1 MRAIATRVIRN
12 FATGSCER
20 RGHAIRCEAS
30 DSEFCEA
37 DGFGIDAY
45 IWSGSY
51 IVWIRG
57 RLTMAKLYF
66 RYGAMGSAKTMNL
79 LAVAHNYE
87 QQGKR
92 VILIKPSIDDRFGAD
107 MIRSR
112 TGLER
117 KADICV
123 AADTQIPLDTLAGV
137 SCILVDECQF
147 LSEYVV
153 HQLRNITVDL
163 DIPVICYGL
172 RTNFKTRLFE
182 GAKRLMEVADAIEEV
197 KTTCAFC
204 NRKAV
209 FNIKL
214 RHGNACTTGT
224 EIELGAEDLY
234 QPTCCR
240 CFEARIGHDNPLRDA
255 CVDNGIDDSLSG
267 SDKTNDEVQTPEEL
281 AQSPDRVE
289 LWLVRHGETVE
300 NSKAILSGWIEAQL
314 SEKGI
319 AQAKTL
325 APVLAPVHFDAAFV
339 SPLQRAKDTA
349 HYAGMNPT
357 VVEAIKE
364 FSYGDYDG
372 QRLDDIPKQWV
383 DDLFAFNNFKTPNG
397 ETIEDVQKR
406 ATNFIRTLP
415 DGRYILFCHGGTIR
429 SIVQKLGC
437 DRFLDN
443 GTVIVIDWTHKK
455 IIRTIKP
462 YGPELER
469 DHALR

>member
-1 MRAIATRVIRN
+1 
-12 FATGSCER
+12 
-20 RGHAIRCEAS
+20 
-30 DSEFCEA
+30 
-37 DGFGIDAY
+37 
-45 IWSGSY
+45 
-51 IVWIRG
+51 
-57 RLTMAKLYF
+57 MAKLYF

-383 DDLFAFNNFKTPNG
+383 DDLFAFNDFKTPNG

-469 DHALR
+469 DHSLR

>member
-1 MRAIATRVIRN
+1 
-12 FATGSCER
+12 
-20 RGHAIRCEAS
+20 
-30 DSEFCEA
+30 
-37 DGFGIDAY
+37 
-45 IWSGSY
+45 
-51 IVWIRG
+51 
-57 RLTMAKLYF
+57 MAKLYF

-357 VVEAIKE
+357 GVEAIKE

>member
-1 MRAIATRVIRN
+1 
-12 FATGSCER
+12 
-20 RGHAIRCEAS
+20 
-30 DSEFCEA
+30 
-37 DGFGIDAY
+37 
-45 IWSGSY
+45 
-51 IVWIRG
+51 
-57 RLTMAKLYF
+57 MAKLYF

-267 SDKTNDEVQTPEEL
+267 SDKTNDNPLRDACVDNGIDDSLSGSDKTNDEVQTPEEL

-383 DDLFAFNNFKTPNG
+383 DDLFAFNDFKTPNG

>member
-1 MRAIATRVIRN
+1 
-12 FATGSCER
+12 
-20 RGHAIRCEAS
+20 
-30 DSEFCEA
+30 
-37 DGFGIDAY
+37 
-45 IWSGSY
+45 
-51 IVWIRG
+51 
-57 RLTMAKLYF
+57 MAKLYF

-469 DHALR
+469 DHTLR

>member
-1 MRAIATRVIRN
+1 
-12 FATGSCER
+12 
-20 RGHAIRCEAS
+20 
-30 DSEFCEA
+30 
-37 DGFGIDAY
+37 
-45 IWSGSY
+45 
-51 IVWIRG
+51 
-57 RLTMAKLYF
+57 MAKLYF

-455 IIRTIKP
+455 IIRTKKT

>member
-1 MRAIATRVIRN
+1 
-12 FATGSCER
+12 
-20 RGHAIRCEAS
+20 
-30 DSEFCEA
+30 
-37 DGFGIDAY
+37 
-45 IWSGSY
+45 
-51 IVWIRG
+51 
-57 RLTMAKLYF
+57 MAKLYF

-240 CFEARIGHDNPLRDA
+240 CFEARIGHDSPLRDACVDNGIDDSLSGSDKTNDNPLRDA

>member
-1 MRAIATRVIRN
+1 MA
-12 FATGSCER
+12 CER
-20 RGHAIRCEAS
+20 ISKRAS
-30 DSEFCEA
+30 SKVLN
-37 DGFGIDAY
+37 
-45 IWSGSY
+45 GS
-51 IVWIRG
+51 WKSPTPSKKSKQR
-57 RLTMAKLYF
+57 
-66 RYGAMGSAKTMNL
+66 
-79 LAVAHNYE
+79 AH
-87 QQGKR
+87 
-92 VILIKPSIDDRFGAD
+92 F
-107 MIRSR
+107 
-112 TGLER
+112 
-117 KADICV
+117 
-123 AADTQIPLDTLAGV
+123 
-137 SCILVDECQF
+137 
-147 LSEYVV
+147 
-153 HQLRNITVDL
+153 
-163 DIPVICYGL
+163 
-172 RTNFKTRLFE
+172 
-182 GAKRLMEVADAIEEV
+182 
-197 KTTCAFC
+197 
-204 NRKAV
+204 V

-289 LWLVRHGETVE
+289 LWLLRHGETVE

-383 DDLFAFNNFKTPNG
+383 DDLFAFNDFKTPNG

>member
-1 MRAIATRVIRN
+1 
-12 FATGSCER
+12 
-20 RGHAIRCEAS
+20 
-30 DSEFCEA
+30 
-37 DGFGIDAY
+37 
-45 IWSGSY
+45 
-51 IVWIRG
+51 
-57 RLTMAKLYF
+57 MAKLYF

-240 CFEARIGHDNPLRDA
+240 CFEARIGHDSPLRDACVDNGIDDSLSGSDKTDDNPLRDA

-383 DDLFAFNNFKTPNG
+383 DDLFAFNDFKTPNG

>member
-1 MRAIATRVIRN
+1 
-12 FATGSCER
+12 
-20 RGHAIRCEAS
+20 
-30 DSEFCEA
+30 
-37 DGFGIDAY
+37 
-45 IWSGSY
+45 
-51 IVWIRG
+51 
-57 RLTMAKLYF
+57 
-66 RYGAMGSAKTMNL
+66 MGSAKTMNL

-469 DHALR
+469 DHSLR

>member
-1 MRAIATRVIRN
+1 
-12 FATGSCER
+12 
-20 RGHAIRCEAS
+20 
-30 DSEFCEA
+30 
-37 DGFGIDAY
+37 
-45 IWSGSY
+45 
-51 IVWIRG
+51 
-57 RLTMAKLYF
+57 MAKLYF

-240 CFEARIGHDNPLRDA
+240 CFEARIGHDSPLRDA

-469 DHALR
+469 DHAIR

>member
-1 MRAIATRVIRN
+1 
-12 FATGSCER
+12 
-20 RGHAIRCEAS
+20 
-30 DSEFCEA
+30 
-37 DGFGIDAY
+37 
-45 IWSGSY
+45 
-51 IVWIRG
+51 
-57 RLTMAKLYF
+57 MAKLYF

-469 DHALR
+469 DHAIR

>member
-1 MRAIATRVIRN
+1 
-12 FATGSCER
+12 
-20 RGHAIRCEAS
+20 
-30 DSEFCEA
+30 
-37 DGFGIDAY
+37 
-45 IWSGSY
+45 
-51 IVWIRG
+51 
-57 RLTMAKLYF
+57 MAKLYF

-117 KADICV
+117 KADTCV

-224 EIELGAEDLY
+224 EIELGAEDPY

>member
-1 MRAIATRVIRN
+1 
-12 FATGSCER
+12 
-20 RGHAIRCEAS
+20 
-30 DSEFCEA
+30 
-37 DGFGIDAY
+37 
-45 IWSGSY
+45 
-51 IVWIRG
+51 
-57 RLTMAKLYF
+57 MAKLYF

-267 SDKTNDEVQTPEEL
+267 SDKTNDNPLRDACVDNGIDDSLLGSDKTNDEVQTPEEL

>member
-1 MRAIATRVIRN
+1 
-12 FATGSCER
+12 
-20 RGHAIRCEAS
+20 
-30 DSEFCEA
+30 
-37 DGFGIDAY
+37 
-45 IWSGSY
+45 
-51 IVWIRG
+51 
-57 RLTMAKLYF
+57 MAKLYF

-240 CFEARIGHDNPLRDA
+240 CFEARIGHDSPLRDACVDNGIDDSLSGSDKTNDNPLRDA

-383 DDLFAFNNFKTPNG
+383 DDLFAFNDFKTPNG

-469 DHALR
+469 DHSLR

>member
-1 MRAIATRVIRN
+1 
-12 FATGSCER
+12 
-20 RGHAIRCEAS
+20 
-30 DSEFCEA
+30 
-37 DGFGIDAY
+37 
-45 IWSGSY
+45 
-51 IVWIRG
+51 
-57 RLTMAKLYF
+57 MAKLYF

-240 CFEARIGHDNPLRDA
+240 CFEARIGHDNPLRDACVDNGIDDSLSGSDKTNDNSLRDA

>member
-1 MRAIATRVIRN
+1 
-12 FATGSCER
+12 
-20 RGHAIRCEAS
+20 
-30 DSEFCEA
+30 
-37 DGFGIDAY
+37 
-45 IWSGSY
+45 
-51 IVWIRG
+51 
-57 RLTMAKLYF
+57 MAKLYF

-415 DGRYILFCHGGTIR
+415 NGRYILFCHGGTIR

-469 DHALR
+469 DHSLR

>member
-1 MRAIATRVIRN
+1 
-12 FATGSCER
+12 
-20 RGHAIRCEAS
+20 
-30 DSEFCEA
+30 
-37 DGFGIDAY
+37 
-45 IWSGSY
+45 
-51 IVWIRG
+51 
-57 RLTMAKLYF
+57 MAKLYF

-267 SDKTNDEVQTPEEL
+267 SDKTNDNSLRDACVDNGIDDSLSGSDKTNDEVQTPEEL

-383 DDLFAFNNFKTPNG
+383 DDLFAFNDFKTPNG

-469 DHALR
+469 DHAIR

>member
-1 MRAIATRVIRN
+1 
-12 FATGSCER
+12 
-20 RGHAIRCEAS
+20 
-30 DSEFCEA
+30 
-37 DGFGIDAY
+37 
-45 IWSGSY
+45 
-51 IVWIRG
+51 
-57 RLTMAKLYF
+57 MAKLYF

-267 SDKTNDEVQTPEEL
+267 SDKTNDNPLRDACVDNGIDDSLSGSDKTNDEVQTPEEL

-383 DDLFAFNNFKTPNG
+383 DDLFAFNDFKTPNG

-469 DHALR
+469 DHSLR

>member
-1 MRAIATRVIRN
+1 
-12 FATGSCER
+12 
-20 RGHAIRCEAS
+20 
-30 DSEFCEA
+30 
-37 DGFGIDAY
+37 
-45 IWSGSY
+45 
-51 IVWIRG
+51 
-57 RLTMAKLYF
+57 MAKLYF

-240 CFEARIGHDNPLRDA
+240 CFEARIGHDNPLRDACVDNGIDDSLSGSDKTNDNPLRGA

>member
-1 MRAIATRVIRN
+1 
-12 FATGSCER
+12 
-20 RGHAIRCEAS
+20 
-30 DSEFCEA
+30 
-37 DGFGIDAY
+37 
-45 IWSGSY
+45 
-51 IVWIRG
+51 
-57 RLTMAKLYF
+57 MAKLYF

-383 DDLFAFNNFKTPNG
+383 DDLFAFNDFKTPNG

>member
-1 MRAIATRVIRN
+1 
-12 FATGSCER
+12 
-20 RGHAIRCEAS
+20 
-30 DSEFCEA
+30 
-37 DGFGIDAY
+37 
-45 IWSGSY
+45 
-51 IVWIRG
+51 
-57 RLTMAKLYF
+57 MAKLYF

-314 SEKGI
+314 SEKGS

>member
-1 MRAIATRVIRN
+1 
-12 FATGSCER
+12 
-20 RGHAIRCEAS
+20 
-30 DSEFCEA
+30 
-37 DGFGIDAY
+37 
-45 IWSGSY
+45 
-51 IVWIRG
+51 
-57 RLTMAKLYF
+57 MAKLYF

-300 NSKAILSGWIEAQL
+300 NSKAILSGWIDAQL

-383 DDLFAFNNFKTPNG
+383 DDLFAFNDFKTPNG

>member
-1 MRAIATRVIRN
+1 
-12 FATGSCER
+12 
-20 RGHAIRCEAS
+20 
-30 DSEFCEA
+30 
-37 DGFGIDAY
+37 
-45 IWSGSY
+45 
-51 IVWIRG
+51 
-57 RLTMAKLYF
+57 MAKLYF

-92 VILIKPSIDDRFGAD
+92 VVLIKPSTDDRFGVD
-107 MIRSR
+107 KIRSR

-117 KADICV
+117 KADLCV
-123 AADTQIPLDTLAGV
+123 ASDTEIPRDMLAGV

-153 HQLRNITVDL
+153 RQLRNITVDL

-182 GAKRLMEVADAIEEV
+182 GSRRLMEVADAIEEV

-214 RHGNACTTGT
+214 RHGNPCTTGK

-240 CFEARIGHDNPLRDA
+240 CFEERIGRDNPLRSRGGNDSSNA
-255 CVDNGIDDSLSG
+255 DDDKANRRSQPADTQTDEDLS
-267 SDKTNDEVQTPEEL
+267 KR
-281 AQSPDRVE
+281 PDHVE
-289 LWLVRHGETVE
+289 LWLVRHGETIE
-300 NSKAILSGWIEAQL
+300 NASGILSGWIEAQL
-314 SEKGI
+314 SKKGI
-319 AQAKTL
+319 AQAQSLKH
-325 APVLAPVHFDAAFV
+325 VLAPVHFDGAFV

-372 QRLDDIPKQWV
+372 QRLDAIPKQWV
-383 DDLFAFNNFKTPNG
+383 DALYAFHDLNTPNG

-406 ATNFIRTLP
+406 ATNFIQTLA
-415 DGRYILFCHGGTIR
+415 DGRYVLFCHGGTIR

-437 DRFLDN
+437 DRFLEN
-443 GTVIVIDWTHKK
+443 GTVIVIDWTRKK
-455 IIRTIKP
+455 IVRTIKP
-462 YGPELER
+462 YGPELDR
-469 DHALR
+469 SSVSR

>member
-1 MRAIATRVIRN
+1 
-12 FATGSCER
+12 
-20 RGHAIRCEAS
+20 
-30 DSEFCEA
+30 
-37 DGFGIDAY
+37 
-45 IWSGSY
+45 
-51 IVWIRG
+51 
-57 RLTMAKLYF
+57 MAKLYF

-240 CFEARIGHDNPLRDA
+240 CFEARIGHDNPLRDACVDNGIDDSLSGSDKTNDNSLRDA

-469 DHALR
+469 DHSLR

>member
-1 MRAIATRVIRN
+1 
-12 FATGSCER
+12 
-20 RGHAIRCEAS
+20 
-30 DSEFCEA
+30 
-37 DGFGIDAY
+37 
-45 IWSGSY
+45 
-51 IVWIRG
+51 
-57 RLTMAKLYF
+57 MAKLYF

-163 DIPVICYGL
+163 DIPVVCYGL

-267 SDKTNDEVQTPEEL
+267 SDKTNDEVQTPKEL

-383 DDLFAFNNFKTPNG
+383 DDLFAFNDFKTPNG

>member
-1 MRAIATRVIRN
+1 
-12 FATGSCER
+12 
-20 RGHAIRCEAS
+20 
-30 DSEFCEA
+30 
-37 DGFGIDAY
+37 
-45 IWSGSY
+45 
-51 IVWIRG
+51 
-57 RLTMAKLYF
+57 
-66 RYGAMGSAKTMNL
+66 MGSAKTMNL

-240 CFEARIGHDNPLRDA
+240 CFEARIGHDNPLRDACVDNGIDDSLSGSDKTNDNPLRDA

>member
-1 MRAIATRVIRN
+1 
-12 FATGSCER
+12 
-20 RGHAIRCEAS
+20 
-30 DSEFCEA
+30 
-37 DGFGIDAY
+37 
-45 IWSGSY
+45 
-51 IVWIRG
+51 
-57 RLTMAKLYF
+57 MAKLYF

-163 DIPVICYGL
+163 DIPVVCYGL

-267 SDKTNDEVQTPEEL
+267 SDKTNDNPLRDACVDNGIDDSLSGSDKTNDEVQTPKEL

-383 DDLFAFNNFKTPNG
+383 DDLFAFNDFKTPNG

>member
-1 MRAIATRVIRN
+1 
-12 FATGSCER
+12 
-20 RGHAIRCEAS
+20 
-30 DSEFCEA
+30 
-37 DGFGIDAY
+37 
-45 IWSGSY
+45 
-51 IVWIRG
+51 
-57 RLTMAKLYF
+57 MAKLYF

-267 SDKTNDEVQTPEEL
+267 SDKTSDEVQTPEEL
-281 AQSPDRVE
+281 AQSPDHVE

-349 HYAGMNPT
+349 HYADMNPT

-383 DDLFAFNNFKTPNG
+383 DDLFAFNDFKTPNG